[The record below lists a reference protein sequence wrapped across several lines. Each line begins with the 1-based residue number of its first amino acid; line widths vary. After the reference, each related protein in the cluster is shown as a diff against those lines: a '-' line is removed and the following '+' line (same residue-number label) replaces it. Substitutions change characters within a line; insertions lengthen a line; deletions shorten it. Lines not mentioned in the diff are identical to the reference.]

1 MLKVNQDVKGAVKLR
16 RNVVAVMIALVVA
29 ARLALRAS
37 VITLT
42 HHLRVDTA
50 TLLNAGCESLNA
62 REAV

>member
-1 MLKVNQDVKGAVKLR
+1 
-16 RNVVAVMIALVVA
+16 MIALIVA

-37 VITLT
+37 VVTLT
-42 HHLRVDTA
+42 HHLRVDTT